1 MNYYL
6 IDYENTGETGLNGID
21 KLDEN
26 SLVVIFYSVNNG
38 RISFEMHQKLME
50 AKARIKYVKVALGA
64 KNALD
69 FQLSSYLGYL
79 ISQNQ
84 GDTFCIISRDN
95 GYNAVIRFWEGYG
108 IKQQYSIIRSLP
120 AALPAPEEPQ
130 REQVES
136 VAVENIVAEAE
147 IVPEEKPKQPKP
159 RQRNTAGR
167 KTLVKVRERNDNPEM
182 RRLEEKVRAYIEDA
196 EIRAE
201 VAPLIFVGLRDNPC
215 SFAIFMLTGVKSDKN
230 LEQQKGCPQTPTPPI
245 NLLSSLTPIW
255 RSSILVLNTPASSF
269 TSSRKSILVSAVK

>member
-1 MNYYL
+1 MQKPRKRKFMNYYL

-147 IVPEEKPKQPKP
+147 IVPEEKPKQPKS
-159 RQRNTAGR
+159 RQRNTTGR
-167 KTLVKVRERNDNPEM
+167 KTLVKVREKNDNPEM
-182 RRLEEKVRAYIEDA
+182 RRLEERVRAYIEDA

-201 VAPLIFVGLRDNPC
+201 VAPLIEKYKTKMGLNN
-215 SFAIFMLTGVKSDKN
+215 AIVKIYGTEKAGEIYKKIKPLIKDK
-230 LEQQKGCPQTPTPPI
+230 KGTDDG
-245 NLLSSLTPIW
+245 N
-255 RSSILVLNTPASSF
+255 
-269 TSSRKSILVSAVK
+269 AV